1 MDARQWSR
9 AAWALALLFGSL
21 PLVGRLVLGSWEF
34 ISAGEIACLL
44 LLTGIYFHLC
54 SRRYATKPDP
64 ATLLDQANRLAAGG
78 RPDRALAVLTRTIR
92 QSPKLWQAYQYRG
105 ELRLRLGD
113 RAHAAE
119 DFSNAIRLAPDEPHL
134 QVLLEEASKNS

>member
-1 MDARQWSR
+1 VGACAALRQF
-9 AAWALALLFGSL
+9 AA
-21 PLVGRLVLGSWEF
+21 VGRLVLGSWEF

-44 LLTGIYFHLC
+44 LLPGIYFHLR
-54 SRRYATKPDP
+54 SRRYATRPDP
-64 ATLLDQANRLAAGG
+64 ATLLDQASRLAAGG

-113 RAHAAE
+113 CARAAE
-119 DFSNAIRLAPDEPHL
+119 DFSDAIRLAPDEPHL
-134 QVLLEEASKNS
+134 HVLLEECSKNS